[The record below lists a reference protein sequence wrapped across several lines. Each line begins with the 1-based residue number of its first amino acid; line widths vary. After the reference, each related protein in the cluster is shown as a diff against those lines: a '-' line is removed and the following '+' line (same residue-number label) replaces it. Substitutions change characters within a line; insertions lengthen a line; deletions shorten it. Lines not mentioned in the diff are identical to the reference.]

1 MEDDKLTELKS
12 LNPGRELVVYRSVA
26 GEAVFKIPNGA
37 EFDAYRTRHGNDR
50 AKFAEAGKSLL
61 ATCRVFPSAAD
72 FIALL
77 DRRPMLLEKWVDKL
91 TDAAGGD
98 EVIEVKKV

>member
-1 MEDDKLTELKS
+1 MEAEKLDELKAA
-12 LNPGRELVVYRSVA
+12 NPGRELVVYTSKA
-26 GEAVFKIPNGA
+26 GEVVFKVPNGV
-37 EFDAYRTRHGNDR
+37 EFDAYRTRHGNDK
-50 AKFAEAGKSLL
+50 AKFAEAGKGLL
-61 ATCRVFPSAAD
+61 ATCRVWPEPKE

-98 EVIEVKKV
+98 EEIEVKKA